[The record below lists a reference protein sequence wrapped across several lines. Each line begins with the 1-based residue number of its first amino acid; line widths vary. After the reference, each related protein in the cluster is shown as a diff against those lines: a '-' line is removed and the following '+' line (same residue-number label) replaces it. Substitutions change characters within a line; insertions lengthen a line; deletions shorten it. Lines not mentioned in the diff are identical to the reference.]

1 MAIDVMHYDN
11 YVSDLADSVIG
22 FRVMGLF
29 CWIDMDLNCDFNQD
43 FCGIIIFH

>member
-22 FRVMGLF
+22 FRVMGL
-29 CWIDMDLNCDFNQD
+29 ILLD
-43 FCGIIIFH
+43 